1 MAVSVKF
8 SFFKTLFILFV
19 LLAEWN
25 QTIHIL
31 RSLLCLSREIKHC
44 FDALNENPDCRV
56 VVLSGAGKH
65 FTAGLDLK
73 DAVGFAQQMGEIDE
87 PARKGHFMEKRLKQ
101 YQVRRTH

>member
-1 MAVSVKF
+1 MHLITRNGCKWIF
-8 SFFKTLFILFV
+8 STFGTFCIFV
-19 LLAEWN
+19 VADRLE
-25 QTIHIL
+25 L
-31 RSLLCLSREIKHC
+31 RSMLFREIKEC

-87 PARKGHFMEKRLKQ
+87 PARKGHFMEKRLKL
-101 YQVRRTH
+101 YQVR